1 MVFKAHKGLR
11 GFLFPSPPHLISLS
25 GTCCKLMRLRI
36 QQNNCV
42 KEQICSFCF
51 IKTKRQRGRAGSRFR
66 DGKANENLVPADPP
80 DHIFAAMQTSSLFLP
95 SRDTQAAPLP
105 CCTWNGNR
113 NILICAQLEKTLQ
126 TSRAV
131 IHHGC
136 GTHSSTHKPAKP
148 PQDKWSQQ
156 QLTQNARHQSLCTD
170 KQLVKELL
178 QELRDVDL

>member
-66 DGKANENLVPADPP
+66 DGKANENLVPANPPGSHFCCNANQLLVPPQQRHPGCTSALLHLEWQQEYSYLCTAGEDTSNLKSSDPP
-80 DHIFAAMQTSSLFLP
+80 
-95 SRDTQAAPLP
+95 RV
-105 CCTWNGNR
+105 WN
-113 NILICAQLEKTLQ
+113 
-126 TSRAV
+126 
-131 IHHGC
+131 
-136 GTHSSTHKPAKP
+136 
-148 PQDKWSQQ
+148 SQQ
-156 QLTQNARHQSLCTD
+156 HPQTC
-170 KQLVKELL
+170 
-178 QELRDVDL
+178 